1 MSTDSPSVDD
11 DSSSRGDCIP
21 IDVTVH
27 HAQQETADLP
37 GAKKFAGCFLSGT
50 RQRNSLPGARPG
62 GTRQI
67 KASGKAAFA
76 GCRARGKFQRRQ
88 KLVFAGC
95 RPLGKI
101 WPPAKVAGL
110 TVASC
115 RHALPGATPL
125 GTRQRIF
132 FLNFFAGCPMTWH
145 PAKASLPGALGGTRQ
160 IIIFFLFFDPIFLW
174 GLATV
179 NRSIF

>member
-1 MSTDSPSVDD
+1 M
-11 DSSSRGDCIP
+11 
-21 IDVTVH
+21 
-27 HAQQETADLP
+27 L

-50 RQRNSLPGARPG
+50 RQRNFLPGARPG

-67 KASGKAAFA
+67 KASGKASFA
-76 GCRARGKFQRRQ
+76 GCRHSANSSRRQ

-110 TVASC
+110 TAASG
-115 RHALPGATPL
+115 RQPLPGATPL

-132 FLNFFAGCPMTWH
+132 LIFFFKFLCRVPHDLAPGKGFFAGCPGWH
-145 PAKASLPGALGGTRQ
+145 PANY
-160 IIIFFLFFDPIFLW
+160 FFVFVFLTPYFLW

-179 NRSIF
+179 NISLFQNLGQL